1 MMKDK
6 LNYLFFTFL
15 IGFSVFGQF
24 SPQNDEITKR
34 FFPDPDLEINT
45 PAFSK
50 KGFTNYDDMMN
61 YLDKL
66 VASHPN
72 EISLSFIG
80 ESQKKKKIPMLVLNR
95 KNGQEKVKVWFQG
108 GLHGDE
114 PAGTETM
121 LFLLDKIL
129 NDPSYSYLLDKITLT
144 IVPMAN
150 IDGYEKQD
158 RYAADGLDLNRDQV
172 KLLAPESNYLKKAF
186 SNFGAEVAIDF
197 HEYRPFRKE
206 YNELGSDGV
215 CSIYDAMFMLCG
227 NLNLPKNLREYTQN
241 IFVGNAK
248 KSLEFNHLS
257 FRDYIAAHKQNNEV
271 FFNQCTTEARSSTTS
286 FALTNCIS
294 ALIEIRGVN
303 LQKTSFK
310 RRINTTF
317 LIATSFLKTAFDD
330 ASIIKEVLKISEN
343 STLENLVVVCKK
355 PQENQTIR
363 AISLKDNMETS
374 LDVKVNNALKA
385 KPILERKRPYAYIIL
400 PEQKKIV
407 EKLIILGLAIDELS
421 EDKTLKVEMYTVTS
435 RSVSPEEDEGYKSQ
449 KVETTV
455 LPIEKTFPKG
465 SFIVYLNQKNAKMA
479 TEVLEP
485 ESESGFVKF
494 EVLNTVLNKEL
505 PIYRY
510 LNNEK
515 I

>member
-1 MMKDK
+1 MKDK
-6 LNYLFFTFL
+6 LNYLFFTVM

-34 FFPDPDLEINT
+34 FFPDPVLDINT
-45 PAFSK
+45 PAFGK

-61 YLDKL
+61 YVNKL
-66 VASHPN
+66 VASHPS
-72 EISLSFIG
+72 ELALSFIG

-95 KNGQEKVKVWFQG
+95 DNGQEKVKVWFQG

-121 LFLLDKIL
+121 LFLLDKMV

-144 IVPMAN
+144 IIPMAN

-186 SNFGAEVAIDF
+186 SNFGAEVAVDF

-227 NLNLPKNLREYTQN
+227 NLNLPQNLREYTQN
-241 IFVGNAK
+241 IFVANAK
-248 KSLEFNHLS
+248 KSLESNNLS

-317 LIATSFLKTAFDD
+317 LIATSFLKTVYDD
-330 ASIIKEVLKISEN
+330 AKNIKEVLKIAN
-343 STLENLVVVCKK
+343 DANPENLVVVCKK

-363 AISLKDNMETS
+363 AINLKDNMETS
-374 LDVKVNNALKA
+374 LDIKVNNALKA
-385 KPILERKRPYAYIIL
+385 RPVLERKRPFAYLIL
-400 PEQKKIV
+400 PEQKKLA
-407 EKLIILGLAIDELS
+407 EKLTILGLEVFELN

-435 RSVSPEEDEGYKSQ
+435 RSVSPEEEEGYKAQ
-449 KVETTV
+449 KIQTSVAT
-455 LPIEKTFPKG
+455 IDKSFPKG
-465 SFIVYLNQKNAKMA
+465 TFIVYLNQKNGKMA

-485 ESESGFVKF
+485 ESENGFVKF